1 MVKMLGCV
9 LLLKRL
15 RSGHACDWIRRDH
28 ITWVPATPLTTATT
42 RVRVDRIQDAC
53 LLEYCIFSLVCVAG
67 LAVGV
72 VFIC

>member
-28 ITWVPATPLTTATT
+28 ITWPSRHAH
-42 RVRVDRIQDAC
+42 DNSNNQ
-53 LLEYCIFSLVCVAG
+53 G
-67 LAVGV
+67 QGG
-72 VFIC
+72 